1 MFVTTS
7 WTNLLEDALEEQ
19 GKRPYTRY
27 FDWRKST
34 SPDLWPYLY
43 EGETG
48 DGSSPQAFDDVT
60 GPLTVAHAALGHQ
73 VETHR
78 QKVDRLREEVVPEP
92 DGSKFTPATPLVY
105 HLCGTL
111 QAQPTL
117 VMTED
122 DYFTWLRE
130 WIKQV
135 DNGEGIPGHVKTP
148 LTRYSQ
154 LFLGYRFDDWEFR
167 MVFQAIKSFQ
177 RNVQDGSPHVGVQLK
192 PETLRVE
199 REAAQSYLESY
210 FSEEK
215 ISVYWQTSTDFL
227 TELERTGER

>member
-1 MFVTTS
+1 M
-7 WTNLLEDALEEQ
+7 
-19 GKRPYTRY
+19 
-27 FDWRKST
+27 
-34 SPDLWPYLY
+34 
-43 EGETG
+43 
-48 DGSSPQAFDDVT
+48 
-60 GPLTVAHAALGHQ
+60 
-73 VETHR
+73 
-78 QKVDRLREEVVPEP
+78 DRLREEVVPEP

-227 TELERTGER
+227 TELERTESDERPDRRGVTSPCATPSSGLAPFARASCSSAARPRRRACSTSCCRVA